1 MTFPRFLSTAALPA
15 AVALGALVAAPASGS
30 GLPADKRLMVTSCVV
45 LFATRSSGSSATRN
59 GIFDNS
65 KASQVTVTAVY
76 ELEGVEE
83 ATFQALADQICGGAP
98 AQLTAAGFEL
108 VPFEAGGDEKAL
120 EDFLK
125 GGKTSPVR
133 KKIDDITYLAYAPS
147 GQLVLDPALVSG
159 LGQFKHPYAEAT
171 LAKQANAQ
179 PVRITYTVDF
189 AAVQGNEDKGRL
201 ARLGGQRNASVTAE
215 VSLSVGATVMTYD
228 GSKTKCWKSLGG
240 REQCENNDA
249 IPGPNGKA
257 LVYVPAEERNYADP
271 ILGVEDSTN
280 KAGKVAQ
287 GAVNALAMVA
297 GSRRQKYTEYTV
309 TVDPALYQARTLEGT
324 APVIDEALAWLANP
338 PAKGKKK
345 R

>member
-1 MTFPRFLSTAALPA
+1 MNLPRPLSAAALPA
-15 AVALGALVAAPASGS
+15 AIALGVLLAAPASGS
-30 GLPADKRLMVTSCVV
+30 GLPDDKRLMLTSCVV
-45 LFATRSSGSSATRN
+45 LFATKSSGSSATRN

-65 KASQVTVTAVY
+65 NASQVTVTAVY

-83 ATFQALADQICGGAP
+83 AMMQSLADQICGGAP
-98 AQLTAAGFEL
+98 AQLAAAGYEL

-125 GGKTSPVR
+125 GGKPSPVR
-133 KKIDDITYLAYAPS
+133 KKIDSITYLAFAPT

-159 LGQFKHPYAEAT
+159 MGQFKHPYAEAT

-179 PVRITYTVDF
+179 PVRVTYTVDF
-189 AAVQGNEDKGRL
+189 AAVQSNEDKGRL

-215 VSLSVGATVMTYD
+215 VKLSVGASVLTYD

-240 REQCENNDA
+240 REQCENNNA
-249 IPGPNGKA
+249 IPGPNSKA
-257 LVYVPAEERNYADP
+257 FVYSPAEDRTYADP

-287 GAVNALAMVA
+287 GAVNALALVA
-297 GSRRQKYTEYTV
+297 GSRRQKFTEYTV

-324 APVIDEALAWLANP
+324 APVMDEALAWLANP
-338 PAKGKKK
+338 PAKGRKK